1 MHLVVLD
8 DEAGIANLVARVAK
22 KLGWS
27 AEAATS
33 PSSFHLKFSLRTP
46 DLVIL
51 DLQLGAADGIEQLR
65 FLGKQAYRGL
75 IVLMSGVDWR
85 VLVAA
90 QQVGQSLGLS
100 MMALLQK
107 PVRGAQLREVLADA
121 ASRLQTRGANASQEA
136 GKRNPANRTQA
147 QAIEQLTSADV
158 DQALTAGTMS
168 LVFQPVISA
177 SSREVIR
184 FEALSRWQHPVL
196 GMVPPDHFV
205 PLAEEDEGVI
215 DRLTMWVA
223 REAAV
228 HHKRLFGANMAV
240 PISINVSARNIQHLD
255 FPDRVVAL
263 LLDEDVEAGALIFEI
278 TESVA
283 MANASFT
290 ADILARLRLK
300 GFRLAMDDFGTGFSS
315 LKALRQMPFSE
326 LKIDKSFVIDMTT
339 SRDASVIVKSVID
352 LGRSMGLEIIAE
364 GVETEEVAQALTDL
378 GASGLQGYHFARPM
392 PIDQTIEWLRERRQT
407 GAVSTS
413 RAS

>member
-1 MHLVVLD
+1 
-8 DEAGIANLVARVAK
+8 
-22 KLGWS
+22 
-27 AEAATS
+27 
-33 PSSFHLKFSLRTP
+33 
-46 DLVIL
+46 
-51 DLQLGAADGIEQLR
+51 
-65 FLGKQAYRGL
+65 
-75 IVLMSGVDWR
+75 
-85 VLVAA
+85 
-90 QQVGQSLGLS
+90 
-100 MMALLQK
+100 
-107 PVRGAQLREVLADA
+107 
-121 ASRLQTRGANASQEA
+121 
-136 GKRNPANRTQA
+136 
-147 QAIEQLTSADV
+147 
-158 DQALTAGTMS
+158 
-168 LVFQPVISA
+168 
-177 SSREVIR
+177 
-184 FEALSRWQHPVL
+184 
-196 GMVPPDHFV
+196 MVPPDRFI